1 MINVANEQDRFRVTG
16 DMVALIERAV
26 RTTLRNELVE
36 DEVEVSIVLVDDP
49 YIQGLNAEYRG
60 KDCPT
65 DVLSF
70 AMEEGDDE
78 IEYDEGEAPEF
89 RLLGDIVISLETA
102 QRQASEYGHS
112 CDREIAFLTVHG
124 MLHLLGY
131 DHGSEDDDAELE
143 LMVSKQE
150 AVLGQMGLARHS

>member
-1 MINVANEQDRFRVTG
+1 MIHVANEQERSPVNDEL
-16 DMVALIERAV
+16 VALIHKAV
-26 RTTLRNELVE
+26 AATLQSEGVE

-49 YIQGLNAEYRG
+49 YIQELNAEYRG

-70 AMEEGDDE
+70 AMEEGEAE
-78 IEYDEGEAPEF
+78 IDYDGEAPDF

-102 QRQASEYGHS
+102 ERQAQEYGHS
-112 CDREIAFLTVHG
+112 YEREITFLTVHG

-131 DHGSEDDDAELE
+131 DHGSDEDDDGLAI
-143 LMVSKQE
+143 MQSKQE
-150 AVLGQMGLARHS
+150 AVLGQMGLTRD